1 MSSGKCHYFLTSGC
15 QLSRLGSFTISHQP
29 VAGGA
34 NTFLAPQASFQVS
47 RRQDAPMRSIDV
59 LWFHHV
65 QTSPFSITVCELQAP
80 QHATVTNFVSTS
92 DFMRFHGS
100 SARAPHNATNA
111 HKQAHTRAQLAELA
125 KIPPK
130 IIPIRWNG
138 AENDLPTC
146 RLQHCI
152 SSTPTKLDAASR
164 RGLPCHVGCGS

>member
-1 MSSGKCHYFLTSGC
+1 M
-15 QLSRLGSFTISHQP
+15 
-29 VAGGA
+29 
-34 NTFLAPQASFQVS
+34 FQVS

-65 QTSPFSITVCELQAP
+65 QTSPFSITVGELQAP

-152 SSTPTKLDAASR
+152 EHAHKARRSESSRLALPRRVRLVSSGRRAGDGGRRARSR
-164 RGLPCHVGCGS
+164 GALIPRTDHANS